1 MLLKDFYRIINQSGP
16 EEEISQTGIS
26 SKRFLFQLELN
37 PDHPV
42 YKGHFP
48 GNPIVPGVCQ
58 VQIIS
63 ELLSVIMACPLRLK
77 YADNVKFLSMIVL
90 DKKRTIDA
98 ELRVRTE
105 DNERISA
112 NAVLKAGDIIF
123 IKFKGVYKTE

>member
-16 EEEISQTGIS
+16 EEEISQAGIS
-26 SKRFLFQLELN
+26 SKRFQFQLELN

-48 GNPIVPGVCQ
+48 GNPVVPGVCQ

-63 ELLSVIMACPLRLK
+63 ELLSVITGCRLRLRNS
-77 YADNVKFLSMIVL
+77 DNVKFLSMIVL
-90 DKKRTIDA
+90 DKIRTIDA

-105 DNERISA
+105 DNRNIST
-112 NAVLKAGDIIF
+112 NAVLKSGETIF
-123 IKFKGVYKTE
+123 IRFKGVYVTE